1 MADNYRNIWRALG
14 LNPPEAG
21 AGPESLAQAWQFAA
35 RQLGESEEDLAARL
49 ADVMGLAVAPQ
60 ISSPGLVTRR
70 LPLSLGEQHG
80 CVAFLEEEGLLHV
93 ASADPGDPEL
103 PSLVM
108 MATGLRV
115 QIWVAPPG
123 RIAQWQR
130 AQPGAAAERVVLSDE
145 AEVDDAPTVQFVATL
160 LGEAVQARASDIHLQ
175 PLQGAGLIRLRVDG
189 VLVNFATV
197 PIGVLDR
204 SIGRIKAVSGM
215 DPANRRVPQ
224 DGRCSARI
232 ADRTWDLRIA
242 ILPVDG
248 GERMVI
254 RLLGGLSVSGLPSI
268 GLRDIEI
275 EAARDA
281 FRSQRGLFVISGP
294 TGSGKST
301 TLYAALHELN
311 RPEINVVTVED
322 PVEYRMPGVGQCE
335 VDPSVGLDFAAAIRQ
350 MMRQDPNVILV
361 GEMRDET
368 TADAAFRAA
377 LTGHHVLTTLH
388 AGDAMGAVPRLR
400 DLGLRPRL
408 IGDALAAVSAQR
420 LLRRLCVA
428 CRVAAKEPWTASEQ
442 AFAALAGQAPPFRPT
457 GCPQCQGTGYR
468 GRLPILEVVPVTPDI
483 RELIHEDAPYTA
495 LLAAAREAG
504 AKSLGERAS
513 IRILLGD
520 TTAEEA
526 LRVLGESLWTD
537 LKVAFGRSV
546 DGALPGSMPADAV
559 GPPVVLYVGGDA
571 GLSNALSQALG
582 HDGTARVETAGSLL
596 AALAWRA
603 RGWNVSVLVVDA
615 LVQGGDPAQFL
626 ADARAV
632 LGTVAWRQAV
642 VLVPA
647 ADDAARRFVRQA
659 FPGAVVVDPTADVES
674 VVQALRRQLQ
684 KLGHGSPQGGASSR
698 NSGAAPGTGEG
709 TSAG

>member
-1 MADNYRNIWRALG
+1 MSENYRGVWRSWG
-14 LNPPEAG
+14 LDPPEPGTEPAN
-21 AGPESLAQAWQFAA
+21 LAQAWEQAG
-35 RQLGESEEDLAARL
+35 QLLGLDDEGLALRL
-49 ADVMGLAVAPQ
+49 ADAMGLEVAPLV
-60 ISSPGLVTRR
+60 SSPGLVTHR
-70 LPLSLGEQHG
+70 LPQGLGEQHA
-80 CVAFLEEEGLLHV
+80 CVAFLEEDGLLHV

-103 PSLVM
+103 PALVM
-108 MATGLRV
+108 MATGLRTE
-115 QIWVAPPG
+115 IWVAPPA

-130 AQPGAAAERVVLSDE
+130 SQPGAGNEPVVLSDE
-145 AEVDDAPTVQFVATL
+145 TDADDAPTVQFVATL

-224 DGRCSARI
+224 DGRCTARI

-268 GLRDIEI
+268 GLRDLEV
-275 EAARDA
+275 ESARDA
-281 FRSQRGLFVISGP
+281 FRAQRGLFVISGP

-335 VDPSVGLDFAAAIRQ
+335 VDLSVGLDFAAAIRQ

-361 GEMRDET
+361 GEMRDEA

-420 LLRRLCVA
+420 LLRKLCPS
-428 CRVAAKEPWTASEQ
+428 CRVEVREPFSPAEQ
-442 AFAALAGQAPPFRPT
+442 AFAALAGQAPPFRAG
-457 GCPQCQGTGYR
+457 GCPACQGTGYR
-468 GRLPILEVVPVTPDI
+468 GRLPILEVVPVTPAI
-483 RELIHEDAPYTA
+483 RELIHQDAPYTA

-520 TTAEEA
+520 TTAEES
-526 LRVLGESLWTD
+526 LRVLGETLWSD
-537 LKVAFGRSV
+537 LKAAFGRSV
-546 DGALPGSMPADAV
+546 DGALPGAAPAPAV
-559 GPPVVLYVGGDA
+559 GPPVVLYVGTDPELPA
-571 GLSNALSQALG
+571 AL
-582 HDGTARVETAGSLL
+582 AREGSLQVETADSLL

-615 LVQGGDPAQFL
+615 LAQGGDPARFL

-647 ADDAARRFVRQA
+647 AADAARRFVRQA
-659 FPGAVVVDPTADVES
+659 FPGAVVVDPTAGVES
-674 VVQALRRQLQ
+674 VLQALGRQLQ
-684 KLGHGSPQGGASSR
+684 RLGHGIDQGGVPNR
-698 NSGAAPGTGEG
+698 NPGGAPEAAGA